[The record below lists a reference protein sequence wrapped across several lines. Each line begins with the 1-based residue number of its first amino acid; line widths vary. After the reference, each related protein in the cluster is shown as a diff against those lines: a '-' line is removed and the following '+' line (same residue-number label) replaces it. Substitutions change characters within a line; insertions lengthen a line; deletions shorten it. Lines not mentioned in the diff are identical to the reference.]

1 MWVSMQKVFTFA
13 KNSNMEIRENII
25 NFLSKIPG
33 NVQLVAVS
41 KTKPAEAVTEAYDA
55 GQRVFGENKVQDLA
69 TKAEQLPHDIN
80 WHFIGH
86 MQTNKVKYIAPFV
99 KMIHAV
105 DSIKLLKE
113 INKQALKNSRI
124 IDCLLQFHIAE
135 EDTKFGLSLSESL
148 EILSNSELLN
158 MNNIRITGVMGMAT
172 YTDDLQQI
180 RKEFKHLSEYM
191 SILKTTYF
199 KDKPY
204 FKEISMGMSGDYKIA
219 IEEGSTMIRIGTKI
233 FGTRNY

>member
-1 MWVSMQKVFTFA
+1 
-13 KNSNMEIRENII
+13 MEIRENLLS
-25 NFLSKIPG
+25 FLSTIPD

-41 KTKPAEAVTEAYDA
+41 KTKPVEAIMEAYEV
-55 GQRVFGENKVQDLA
+55 GQRVFGENKVQDLSA
-69 TKAEQLPHDIN
+69 KAEQLPDNID

-113 INKQALKNSRI
+113 INKQALKHNRI

-135 EDTKFGLSLSESL
+135 EDTKFGLSLSEA
-148 EILSNSELLN
+148 IELLN
-158 MNNIRITGVMGMAT
+158 NTALVNMKNIRIVGVMGMAT
-172 YTDDLQQI
+172 YTDDTQQI
-180 RKEFKHLSEYM
+180 RGEFKRLFEYM
-191 SILKTTYF
+191 NELKTNYF
-199 KDKPY
+199 GDNPY

-233 FGTRNY
+233 FGARNY

>member
-1 MWVSMQKVFTFA
+1 
-13 KNSNMEIRENII
+13 MEIRENLLS
-25 NFLSKIPG
+25 FLSTIPK

-41 KTKPAEAVTEAYDA
+41 KTKPVEAVMEAYDA
-55 GQRVFGENKVQDLA
+55 GQRVFGENKVQDLSA
-69 TKAEQLPHDIN
+69 KAEQLPDNID

-105 DSIKLLKE
+105 DSIKLLNE
-113 INKQALKNSRI
+113 INKQALKHNRI

-135 EDTKFGLSLSESL
+135 EDTKFGLSLSEA
-148 EILSNSELLN
+148 IELLN
-158 MNNIRITGVMGMAT
+158 NTALVNMKNIRIVGVMGMAT
-172 YTDDLQQI
+172 YTDDTQQI
-180 RKEFKHLSEYM
+180 RDEFRRLFEYM
-191 SILKTTYF
+191 NELKINYF
-199 KDKPY
+199 GDKPY

-233 FGTRNY
+233 FGARNY

>member
-1 MWVSMQKVFTFA
+1 
-13 KNSNMEIRENII
+13 MEIRETLLS
-25 NFLSKIPG
+25 FLSTIPE

-41 KTKPAEAVTEAYDA
+41 KTKPVEAVMEAYNA
-55 GQRVFGENKVQDLA
+55 GQRIFGENKVQDLSA
-69 TKAEQLPHDIN
+69 KAQQLPDDID

-113 INKQALKNSRI
+113 INKQALKHNRV
-124 IDCLLQFHIAE
+124 IDCLLQFHIAKE
-135 EDTKFGLSLSESL
+135 TTKFGLSLSESA
-148 EILSNSELLN
+148 EILNNTALFN
-158 MNNIRITGVMGMAT
+158 MKNIRIVGVMGMAT
-172 YTDDLQQI
+172 YTDDTQQI
-180 RKEFKHLSEYM
+180 REEFKHLAEYM
-191 SILKTTYF
+191 SELKTNF
-199 KDKPY
+199 FRDKSF

-233 FGTRNY
+233 FGARNY